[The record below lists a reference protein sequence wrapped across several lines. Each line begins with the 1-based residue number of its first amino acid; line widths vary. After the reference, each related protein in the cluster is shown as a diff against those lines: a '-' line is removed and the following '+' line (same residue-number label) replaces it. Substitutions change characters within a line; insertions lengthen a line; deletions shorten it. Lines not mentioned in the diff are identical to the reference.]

1 MIGSIVGS
9 IIGGGQQQGGYSNAS
24 NYISGGTG
32 QAVGALTNAYNTS
45 QATLQPYA
53 GIGLNPLNS
62 LIGSGYLTNQFSNAD
77 LNANLAPNY
86 SFILGQGQNANRQ
99 QSNLTGGVNSGNAD
113 VALQNYTQGYAQNAY
128 QDAFNNYQNQ
138 RNSIF
143 KNLTPIA
150 AMGQSGT
157 NALATGQTAYG
168 NSLSSLYTGQG
179 TALAGNA
186 IGAGNA
192 QARNTQQ
199 IGGGIGSIL
208 GDITGGGSSSIGDML
223 GNIGS
228 FFLG

>member
-1 MIGSIVGS
+1 MIGSLIGS

-24 NYISGGTG
+24 GYISGGVD
-32 QAVGALTNAYNTS
+32 QAVSSLTNAYNTS

-62 LIGSGYLTNQFSNAD
+62 LINSGYLTNQFSNQD

-86 SFILGQGQNANRQ
+86 SFMLGQGQNANRQ

-150 AMGQSGT
+150 AMGQAGT
-157 NALATGQTAYG
+157 NALATGQSQYG
-168 NSLSSLYTGQG
+168 ANLANVYTGQG
-179 TALAGNA
+179 AALAKNA

-192 QARNTQQ
+192 ASENTQA
-199 IGGGIGSIL
+199 IGGMAGNLL
-208 GDITGGGSSSIGDML
+208 GT
-223 GNIGS
+223 IGS

>member
-1 MIGSIVGS
+1 MIGSLIGN

-24 NYISGGTG
+24 NYISGGVG
-32 QAVGALTNAYNTS
+32 QGVGALTNAYNTS
-45 QATLQPYA
+45 QSTLQPYS
-53 GIGLNPLNS
+53 GIGLTQLNS
-62 LIGSGYLTNQFSNAD
+62 LLNSGYLTNQFNNTD

-86 SFILGQGQNANRQ
+86 SFMLGQGQTANRQ
-99 QSNLTGGVNSGNAD
+99 QNNLTGGVNSGNAD

-143 KNLTPIA
+143 KNLSPIA
-150 AMGQSGT
+150 TMGQSGT

-168 NSLSSLYTGQG
+168 NSLANLYTGQG

-192 QARNTQQ
+192 ASNNTQA
-199 IGGGIGSIL
+199 IGG
-208 GDITGGGSSSIGDML
+208 ITGGILNNVASGSSSLGDML